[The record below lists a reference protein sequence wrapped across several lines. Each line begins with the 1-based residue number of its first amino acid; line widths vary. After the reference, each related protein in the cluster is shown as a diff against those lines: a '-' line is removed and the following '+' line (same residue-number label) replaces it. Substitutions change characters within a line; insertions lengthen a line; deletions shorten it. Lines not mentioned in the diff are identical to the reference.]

1 LSTSFDD
8 IGGLDSIIHSLQETI
23 IYPLM
28 YPDIYSGI
36 SGILGPPKG
45 VLLYGPPGCGKTML
59 AKALAKEAGAVFI
72 NLRVST
78 LGDKWFGE
86 SQKLVNAV
94 FTLAEKVQPC
104 IIFIDEIDS
113 FLRTRMS
120 NDHEATSQ
128 MKAEFMTLW
137 DGLVSANSSRI
148 IILGF
153 TI

>member
-148 IILGF
+148 IILGY